1 MASNG
6 KTAKGINLEGRV
18 FRKLGETTDEF
29 ELYAHPHAERIATLA
44 TEIARK
50 FSLASKDLQSLR
62 AAALLHDF
70 GESIMNRDYI
80 KRPGPLSA
88 DERLDLYRHPLI
100 GEQEVANSGGDRAAQ
115 LIVRWHH
122 EWWNGMGYP
131 DGLSRE
137 EIPLACRILRVAD
150 SYASITDHRPYR
162 RAMTKEDARE
172 HMAEWAGIEFDPNVV
187 ETLLA
192 LEPIP
197 ELDSFTRSEM
207 VFEQPIQTEQDTT
220 IFSSSFLR

>member
-1 MASNG
+1 MVANANTS
-6 KTAKGINLEGRV
+6 KGVNLEGRV
-18 FRKLGETTDEF
+18 FRKLGETADEF
-29 ELYAHPHAERIATLA
+29 EVYAHPHAERIATIA

-80 KRPGPLSA
+80 KRAGLLSA

-100 GEQEVANSGGDRAAQ
+100 GEQETANSGGDRAAQ

-122 EWWNGMGYP
+122 EWWNGTGYP

-150 SYASITDHRPYR
+150 SYAAITDHRPFR
-162 RAMTKEDARE
+162 RAMNKEQARE

-197 ELDSFTRSEM
+197 ELDSFAESEIL
-207 VFEQPIQTEQDTT
+207 FEEPIQTQQDNTV
-220 IFSSSFLR
+220 FSSSLR